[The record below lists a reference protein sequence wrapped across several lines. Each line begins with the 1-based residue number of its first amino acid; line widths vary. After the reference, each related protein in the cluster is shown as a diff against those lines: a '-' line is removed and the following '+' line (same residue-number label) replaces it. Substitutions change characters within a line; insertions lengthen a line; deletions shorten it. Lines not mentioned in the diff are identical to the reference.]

1 MRLLQKD
8 AVRRGAASSGGGGGA
23 HEGELHE
30 LVGRVTGWLS
40 ALLEMAQREPD
51 RVGGGTSGSAAD
63 AEAEGGAPPL
73 LVVAGDLLEDLSA
86 SAGDALPAELA
97 DVAAQ
102 LAGLPWNEP
111 GAGGGG
117 GAAGAAEAWAAH
129 FSGAWRCQALRTL
142 TQLPSHLAQPLRKR
156 AFMTALAGGRAAADG
171 ASSAD
176 SAHASVAEAALRDLP
191 RLVARL
197 GGAHAADFYD
207 SLHDLLLAAP
217 PPLAAARGDARGR
230 LACLQSGRCAHHHGA
245 ETLSAHG
252 AARCMLCDA
261 PPGAAHAAA
270 DGAEAAAEDA
280 TCRWRT
286 RRRRRRRRRR
296 RLFELVEAAWATH
309 ARLPPE
315 RRAGASASSAPSP
328 VWRATRRRPSSR
340 ARGA

>member
-1 MRLLQKD
+1 M
-8 AVRRGAASSGGGGGA
+8 
-23 HEGELHE
+23 
-30 LVGRVTGWLS
+30 
-40 ALLEMAQREPD
+40 
-51 RVGGGTSGSAAD
+51 
-63 AEAEGGAPPL
+63 
-73 LVVAGDLLEDLSA
+73 
-86 SAGDALPAELA
+86 
-97 DVAAQ
+97 AAQ

-217 PPLAAARGDARGR
+217 PPLAAALGDALGR
-230 LACLQSGRCAHHHGA
+230 LACLQAGRCAHHHGA
-245 ETLSAHG
+245 EALSAHG

-261 PPGAAHAAA
+261 PPGTAHAAA
-270 DGAEAAAEDA
+270 DGAEAAAEDGDVPMA
-280 TCRWRT
+280 DAAAAAVGGGGG
-286 RRRRRRRRRR
+286 

-309 ARLPPE
+309 ARAAA
-315 RRAGASASSAPSP
+315 RRDA
-328 VWRATRRRPSSR
+328 RARRPRPRRRPSGAPRDGGR
-340 ARGA
+340 ARARAA